1 MLLSFPLLSLIL
13 IYILCGCVERYQE
26 MLKFTEEG
34 HKDFKN
40 LEAAYE
46 RLEMVVTIV
55 NEAIRQAEDVQKMLN
70 IQGRF
75 AEVKFPPC
83 FALLLLLLLLL
94 GADNRFPSARK
105 SIF

>member
-1 MLLSFPLLSLIL
+1 
-13 IYILCGCVERYQE
+13 

-75 AEVKFPPC
+75 AEV
-83 FALLLLLLLLL
+83 
-94 GADNRFPSARK
+94 RFHSFLFSCWHK
-105 SIF
+105 TGG

>member
-1 MLLSFPLLSLIL
+1 
-13 IYILCGCVERYQE
+13 

-75 AEVKFPPC
+75 AEVKFH
-83 FALLLLLLLLL
+83 
-94 GADNRFPSARK
+94 PSFTR
-105 SIF
+105 SCCYCCCHY